1 MAKLKRI
8 DRPQEIKD
16 DILWDLLQCMLEF
29 DPNKRITASDAL
41 QHPYF
46 TSPEAK
52 IDISLEQHIS
62 ATLEKQ
68 KETKNITEFDTDPSF
83 IIV

>member
-1 MAKLKRI
+1 MAQLKCI
-8 DRPQEIKD
+8 DRPSEIID
-16 DILWDLLQCMLEF
+16 DMLWDLLQCMLEF
-29 DPNKRITASDAL
+29 DPNKRITAAEAL

-62 ATLEKQ
+62 ATWAKQ